1 MDKKRIESL
10 IWVLVYG
17 GLLSVS
23 VGSFV
28 IHAGG
33 EALGWT
39 MVAVGMALTV
49 AGAALVVVRA
59 RMDTPTPPARR

>member
-1 MDKKRIESL
+1 MDKKRVESL
-10 IWVLVYG
+10 VWVLVYG
-17 GLLSVS
+17 GLLTVS

-33 EALGWT
+33 EALGWA
-39 MVAVGMALTV
+39 MVAVGLALTV

-59 RMDTPTPPARR
+59 RMEPPPPSARR